1 VNPKAA
7 GRGKPSKTRSGALKS
22 TESLVVLWM
31 EKLKAQLA
39 SVSPAGLRI
48 ADFEPAGAEAAEAEE

>member
-1 VNPKAA
+1 
-7 GRGKPSKTRSGALKS
+7 
-22 TESLVVLWM
+22 M
-31 EKLKAQLA
+31 EKLEAQLA